1 MAKQVTKF
9 ERFPPTV
16 VASTEYD
23 DGVIDLELL
32 DSGTEEE
39 PRFIRVFPDSHEKD
53 TVGHL

>member
-1 MAKQVTKF
+1 MAKRVTAF

-16 VASTEYD
+16 VDHTEYD

-32 DSGTEEE
+32 DPGTEEE
-39 PRFIRVFPDSHEKD
+39 PRFIRVFPEEHEKE